1 MTDKRIRYLD
11 HQGEQLYVVHH
22 LAHGPRRATVVL
34 AGPMS
39 LERTHATLTW
49 VRWARALAERG
60 YDVWRFDYRG
70 VGESTGAFAE
80 QTFDGWSEDLARVI
94 KEARLHGADRLVVLG
109 LRLGALLGREAF
121 EQSLADAFIAWDAPG
136 GGRPMLMDMLRRKL
150 AADYMEFSGEK
161 KTREDYVR
169 LLEAGE
175 VVEVEGYPWSRGLW
189 RSAERFTFA
198 APERLEGEW
207 LCVFLDNRAAGRL
220 PDQIFYASVRIGRPA
235 FWLQSHALK
244 ADVDALFELT
254 TERLDA
260 WSLAWAPAAP
270 AQRGA

>member
-1 MTDKRIRYLD
+1 MTDKRPHYLD

-22 LAHGPRRATVVL
+22 AARGPRRATVVL

-60 YDVWRFDYRG
+60 YEVWRFDYRG
-70 VGESTGAFAE
+70 VGESTGNFAE
-80 QTFDGWSEDLARVI
+80 QTFDGWFEDLTRVI
-94 KEARLHGADRLVVLG
+94 KEARVNGASRLVVLG
-109 LRLGALLGREAF
+109 LRLGALLGRAAYE
-121 EQSLADAFIAWDAPG
+121 EHLADAFIAWDAPAAG
-136 GGRPMLMDMLRRKL
+136 KPMLMDMLRRKL

-161 KTREDYVR
+161 KTRDDYVR

-189 RSAERFTFA
+189 RSAEPFTFA
-198 APERLEGEW
+198 APERIDGEW
-207 LCVFLDNRAAGRL
+207 LSVFLDNRPADRL
-220 PDQIFYASVRIGRPA
+220 PNQNFYASVRIGRPA

-244 ADVDALFELT
+244 ADVDELFALT

-260 WSLAWAPAAP
+260 WSDAWAAAP
-270 AQRGA
+270 ARRGA

>member
-1 MTDKRIRYLD
+1 MTDKHFRYLD
-11 HQGEQLYVVHH
+11 HEGEQLYVVHH
-22 LAHGPRRATVVL
+22 AARGPSRATVVL

-49 VRWARALAERG
+49 VRWARALAESG

-70 VGESTGAFAE
+70 VGESTGAFEE
-80 QTFDGWSEDLARVI
+80 QTFDGWFEDLSRVI

-109 LRLGALLGREAF
+109 LRLGALLGRAAF
-121 EQSLADAFIAWDAPG
+121 EEHLADAFIAWDAPAG
-136 GGRPMLMDMLRRKL
+136 GKPMLMDMLRRKL

-161 KTREDYVR
+161 KTRDDYVR

-175 VVEVEGYPWSRGLW
+175 VIEVEGYPWSRGLW

-198 APERLEGEW
+198 PPERLEGEW
-207 LCVFLDNRAAGRL
+207 LSVFLDNRTADRL
-220 PDQIFYASVRIGRPA
+220 PNQNYYASVRIGRPS

-244 ADVDALFELT
+244 ADVDALFALT

-260 WSLAWAPAAP
+260 WSDAWAASPAR
-270 AQRGA
+270 RGA